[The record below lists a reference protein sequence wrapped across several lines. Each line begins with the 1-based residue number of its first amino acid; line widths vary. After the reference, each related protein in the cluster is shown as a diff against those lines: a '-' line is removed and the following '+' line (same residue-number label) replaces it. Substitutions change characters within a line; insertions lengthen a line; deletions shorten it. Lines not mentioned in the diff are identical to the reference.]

1 MTKAKHFQVC
11 DTPDG
16 FMICGPHAQTAQE
29 NLEGNTI
36 SSIYVIVYQGCA
48 CVVDTGRYAAIYE
61 ILDAELRRRNL
72 HVRYIVLTHD
82 HYDHVGNAETLRRQH
97 GGVVLAHRLDVPLMA
112 NPLLPFDHAGMR
124 AVYGDSLRD
133 AYADLGKSEADIAA
147 MCTTVARHYSVP
159 LAVDVSLGG
168 DTLLDL
174 QGLSLHVLHT
184 PGHSPGGITVHVPS
198 SASVYTGDVT
208 FWVNPCRPWPIGN
221 ARHCV
226 ESLRRIQALHP
237 KYCGHGHYH
246 GIVQP
251 EEWLDNLLQKHKQ
264 LEEDIWR
271 CLVQPQTLAQV
282 RQALFPEDP
291 FDSFAPIPENSIQA
305 WLVSLLQEG
314 RVTRRHNQDGV
325 FWCQRGE

>member
-1 MTKAKHFQVC
+1 MTNATRLQVC
-11 DTPDG
+11 ETPDG

-29 NLEGNTI
+29 NLDGNTI
-36 SSIYVIVYQGCA
+36 SSIYVIAHHGYA

-61 ILDAELRRRNL
+61 ILDAELRRRSL
-72 HVRYIVLTHD
+72 RVRYIVLTHD

-97 GGVVLAHRLDVPLMA
+97 GGVVLAHKLDVPLMV
-112 NPLLPFDHAGMR
+112 NPLLPYDHEGMCET
-124 AVYGDSLRD
+124 YGDSLRA
-133 AYADLGKSEADIAA
+133 AYADMGKSEADITA
-147 MCTTVARHYSVP
+147 MGAMTARHYSEP

-174 QGLSLHVLHT
+174 QGLPVHLLHT

-226 ESLRRIQALHP
+226 ESLRRIQALNP
-237 KYCGHGHYH
+237 SYCGHGHYN
-246 GIVQP
+246 GIARP
-251 EEWLDNLLQKHKQ
+251 EEWLEGLLQKHRQ
-264 LEEDIWR
+264 LEEGIWR
-271 CLVQPQTLAQV
+271 CLSQPRTLAQV
-282 RQALFPEDP
+282 RQVLFPEDP

-314 RVTRRHNQDGV
+314 RVTRLHNQDEV